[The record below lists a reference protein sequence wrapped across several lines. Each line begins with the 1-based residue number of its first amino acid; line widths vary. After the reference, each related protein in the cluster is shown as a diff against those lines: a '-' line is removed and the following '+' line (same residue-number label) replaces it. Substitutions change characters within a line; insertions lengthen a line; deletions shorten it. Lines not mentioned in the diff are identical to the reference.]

1 MSGCFWNGYGREN
14 NCLPRPGGGPA
25 GGHDGGVQ
33 PTPRFLQVIRSFE
46 GRGLD
51 EYLPFDPPLRYRVP
65 EGREAQCVYFRGG
78 NSSPEL
84 ICVVLTQDGAPMRL
98 FPLGA
103 TASVHVP
110 LRIVEN
116 LLTDAE
122 LELHVSAPEG
132 TRGTVVVDLGI
143 LEL

>member
-1 MSGCFWNGYGREN
+1 M
-14 NCLPRPGGGPA
+14 
-25 GGHDGGVQ
+25 Q
-33 PTPRFLQVIRSFE
+33 PEPRFLQAIRPFE

-51 EYLPFDPPLRYRVP
+51 EYLPLDPPLAYRVP

-84 ICVVLTQDGAPMRL
+84 ICVVLTRNGDPMRL
-98 FPLGA
+98 FPVGA
-103 TASVHVP
+103 RSSVHVP
-110 LRIVEN
+110 LRITEN

-122 LELHVSAPEG
+122 LELHVAAPEG
-132 TRGTVVVDLGI
+132 VTGTVVVDLGI